1 MTAGPRTVAEAVGA
15 TLAALGVRHAYG
27 VVGSGNFAMT
37 NALRDAGV
45 RFTAARH
52 EGGAATMADA
62 HARTSG
68 EVTVVT
74 VHQGPGLT
82 NALTGIAEAAKS
94 RTPMVVLAAD
104 VGRGSVRS
112 NFRVDQDGLAVA
124 VGAVAER
131 VHTAESAV
139 ADVVRAFRV
148 ARQQRRTV
156 VLGVPLDVGEL
167 DCPTPVPDV
176 AIEGWGPTRPDTA
189 SVASL
194 VALLDSAQRP
204 VFVAGRGAREAGPEL
219 VALAARCGALLTT
232 SAVAHGLFAGAP
244 WSLGICGGFA
254 TDVAATLV
262 AEADLVVAFGAS
274 LTMWTTR
281 HGALIGEDATVV
293 QVDDDPA
300 ALGAHRPID
309 LGVLGDVGEVARDL
323 GVAVGGVSP
332 GYRTPEVGKR
342 LAVEG
347 RWGLPADDLSGA
359 DGSGGDRI
367 DPAVLSARLDDL
379 LPAERTVAV
388 DSGNFMGH
396 PAAYLGVPDQAGFC
410 FTQGFQSVGLGLA
423 TAIGAAVARPE
434 RLTVAALGDGGF
446 CMGVADL
453 ETAARLALGL
463 LVVIYDDA
471 GYGAE
476 VHHFTGADHTTVTF
490 PDRDLAEI
498 GRGFGC
504 EGLVVRSA
512 ADLSGI
518 TTWLDGP
525 RDRPLVVDAKV
536 VDAPSWWLAEAFRGH

>member
-1 MTAGPRTVAEAVGA
+1 MRVAEAVGS
-15 TLAALGVRHAYG
+15 TLAALGVGHVYG

-37 NALRDAGV
+37 NALREAGV
-45 RFTAARH
+45 GFTAARH

-62 HARTSG
+62 HARTTGS
-68 EVTVVT
+68 VTVVT
-74 VHQGPGLT
+74 VHQGCGLT

-94 RTPMVVLAAD
+94 RTPMIVLAAD

-112 NFRVDQDGLAVA
+112 NFRVDQDALARA

-156 VLGVPLDVGEL
+156 VLSVPLDVQAL
-167 DCPTPVPDV
+167 DCPTPVPEV
-176 AIEGWGPTRPDTA
+176 AIEPWGPARPDTA

-194 VALLDSAQRP
+194 AALLDAAGRP
-204 VFVAGRGAREAGPEL
+204 VFLAGRGAREAGPEL
-219 VALAARCGALLTT
+219 VALAATCGALLTT
-232 SAVAHGLFAGAP
+232 SAVAHGLFAGED

-254 TDVAATLV
+254 TDVAAELV
-262 AEADLVVAFGAS
+262 ADADLVVAWGAS

-300 ALGAHRPID
+300 ALGANRPID

-323 GVAVGGVSP
+323 ATAVSGGT
-332 GYRTPEVGKR
+332 GYRSADVGKR
-342 LAVEG
+342 LAAEG
-347 RWGLPADDLSGA
+347 RWGMPDDDTSA
-359 DGSGGDRI
+359 GGRI
-367 DPAVLSARLDDL
+367 DPRVLSARLDEL

-396 PAAYLGVPDQAGFC
+396 PAAYLAVPDAAGFC

-423 TAIGAAVARPE
+423 TAIGAATARPD

-446 CMGVADL
+446 CMSVAEL
-453 ETAARLALGL
+453 ETAVRLGL
-463 LVVIYDDA
+463 GMLVVVYDDA

-476 VHHFTGADHTTVTF
+476 VHHFAGADHTTVTF

-504 EGLVVRSA
+504 DGLVVRSA
-512 ADLSGI
+512 ADLDGV